1 MKGIVFNWLEEI
13 VTAEFDPE
21 TWEELLDQAGSDG
34 IYASFGSYPDEEMTR
49 LVEITAGMLGKTLV
63 ETWRWLGRRAVP
75 LMAIHYPMSFA
86 ATNTLRDLLLSL
98 PYTMDPESRM
108 SNTTDIFSEFTVC
121 EGENEALLV
130 GYRAPIN
137 LCGLAEGLA
146 DGAAEY
152 FGDAIEI
159 DQLKCTIQED
169 DTCLYRVR
177 FLGSDDQP
185 LDMDDSKFV
194 LFL

>member
-1 MKGIVFNWLEEI
+1 VKGIVFNWLEEI

-34 IYASFGSYPDEEMTR
+34 IYASFGSYPDDELIR
-49 LVEITAGMLGKTLV
+49 LVQVTATSLGKTEV
-63 ETWRWLGRRAVP
+63 ETWHWLGRRAVP
-75 LMAIHYPMSFA
+75 LMAIHYPMVFA
-86 ATNTLRDLLLSL
+86 AAHTLRDLLLSL
-98 PYTMDPESRM
+98 PYMMDPESGV

-146 DGAAEY
+146 AGASEY
-152 FGDAIEI
+152 FCDVIEI

-185 LDMDDSKFV
+185 LDVDDSKFV